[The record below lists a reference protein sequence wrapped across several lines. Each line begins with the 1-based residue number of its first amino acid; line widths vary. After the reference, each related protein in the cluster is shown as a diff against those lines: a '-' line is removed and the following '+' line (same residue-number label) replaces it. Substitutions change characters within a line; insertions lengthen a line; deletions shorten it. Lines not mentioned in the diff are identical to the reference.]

1 MLYLLQ
7 VFINYIIGK
16 FKSNAV
22 IPAIFGVGI
31 LAYYAGTMQTDFS
44 FDTLAYQNYY
54 NQVNNYFTIG
64 LNNRFEFGFKYLN
77 LLGGIFGLDYQ
88 SFRIIS
94 FLIFFLIFLLA
105 VQRLSTNI
113 SKFVA
118 TYSIIPFFSDVTQVR
133 NFFMMTL
140 VLLAYSMLNKKD
152 TLHYVSSVLLILMGA
167 SIHSTGYLFLIGL
180 VLFKLDIHQLK
191 KVLLLAIPIEVV
203 FLVVLKIINPNFLI
217 KSVEIVMS
225 KSGRDTVDTVAISSG
240 INFLQFVQYLVLVL
254 LMIWVIY
261 LKSGVSSFLQSK
273 KSLLV
278 LFIVE
283 LLTFPL
289 IIFSVGS
296 FSRLVRAGFVT
307 LLIFNASKKE
317 SKINNDYSSKIQ
329 IDQILFIGVYILGMF
344 TFDGGIIGG
353 SQFAQYIPYILH
365 FKGQ

>member
-7 VFINYIIGK
+7 VFLNYIIGK
-16 FKSNAV
+16 FKSNAI
-22 IPAIFGVGI
+22 IPAIAGVGI

-54 NQVNNYFTIG
+54 NQVNNFFNID
-64 LNNRFEFGFKYLN
+64 LNNRFEIGFKYLN
-77 LLGGIFGLDYQ
+77 LLGGMFGLDYQ
-88 SFRIIS
+88 TFRIIS

-105 VQRLSTNI
+105 LQRFNTNT

-118 TYSIIPFFSDVTQVR
+118 TYSIIPFFNDVTQVR

-152 TLHYVSSVLLILMGA
+152 TLHYVSAVLLILMGA

-180 VLFKLDIHQLK
+180 VFLKLEVDQLK
-191 KVLLLAIPIEVV
+191 KILLLSIPIEVIFFV
-203 FLVVLKIINPNFLI
+203 ALKIINPTFLI
-217 KSVEIVMS
+217 KAVEIVMS
-225 KSGRDTVDTVAISSG
+225 KSGRDTVDTLAITSG
-240 INFLQFVQYLVLVL
+240 INFLQFIQYLVLVL
-254 LMIWVIY
+254 LMIWVVY
-261 LKSGVSSFLQSK
+261 LKSNFTNSLQSK

-278 LFIVE
+278 LFLVQ

-307 LLIFNASKKE
+307 FLILNASKKE
-317 SKINNDYSSKIQ
+317 SKINNDYSNKIQ
-329 IDQILFIGVYILGMF
+329 IDQILFFGVYILGMI
-344 TFDGGIIGG
+344 TFDGGIIGN